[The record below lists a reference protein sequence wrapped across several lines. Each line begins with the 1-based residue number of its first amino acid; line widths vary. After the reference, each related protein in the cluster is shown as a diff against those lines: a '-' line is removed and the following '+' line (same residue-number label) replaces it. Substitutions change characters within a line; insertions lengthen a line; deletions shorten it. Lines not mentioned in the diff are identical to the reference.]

1 MLLLT
6 GAALIDLLFAVP
18 GVQVFVDLEPV
29 ELQLLPKLLAFLVH
43 DVLDAVILLSF
54 LLDVFVFLVFD
65 VLVGLLTVPEVVDFF
80 DLELSC
86 LLFLLLLVDQLLDR
100 LLQLFFELC
109 VSQELGF
116 GGLSGVVLCEPLL
129 GLIDEVVLDL
139 VF

>member
-29 ELQLLPKLLAFLVH
+29 ELQLLPKLLALLVH

-100 LLQLFFELC
+100 LLKLFFELC